1 MRGACYHQIE
11 FAHCDCKMHGQQH
24 VRLRALCDG
33 CSRTPP
39 GPEGSNGNEPLRV
52 PQITRSLIK
61 NFGFRLNVLCPL
73 SVVRCKKQAGDL
85 LDATSYRRR
94 TGMVSC

>member
-1 MRGACYHQIE
+1 MAFFFAGVDDMGRACYHEIE
-11 FAHCDCKMHGQQH
+11 FVHCIVRCRGNN

-61 NFGFRLNVLCPL
+61 TRKASF
-73 SVVRCKKQAGDL
+73 L
-85 LDATSYRRR
+85 L
-94 TGMVSC
+94 GP